1 MIYTLTLNPTLD
13 YVMRIGSIRYDD
25 INRVDSAEFFYG
37 GKGIN
42 VSAMVERL
50 GFESRALGF
59 VAGFSGGEFLRL
71 VAKDGVHCDFT
82 ETARGCTRINVKIRS
97 DCELDFNAAGPEI
110 SDAEVDD
117 LFSKLDRIEDGDI
130 LVLSGSVPKNL
141 PSDFYE
147 TVLRRY
153 ADRNIRFTVD
163 AEGDLLL
170 RVMKYRPYVV
180 KPNHHE
186 LGRLFGV
193 TTETDEE
200 IDVYARKLQ
209 EMGARNVLVSRA
221 ENGSRLYDEE
231 GGVHSVPG
239 VRGTLI
245 NSIGCGDSLLAGF
258 LAGRLRGY
266 GYEEAQLLG
275 AACATATA
283 FSDGLGDTE
292 TIERY
297 FRELKAVRG

>member
-13 YVMRIGSIRYDD
+13 YIMRIGKIRHDD
-25 INRVDSAEFFYG
+25 INRVDSAEFIYG

-82 ETARGCTRINVKIRS
+82 ELSRGCTRINVKIRT
-97 DCELDFNAAGPEI
+97 DHELDFNAAGPEV
-110 SDAEVDD
+110 SDEELAD
-117 LFSKLDRIEDGDI
+117 LFSKLDRITDGDT

-141 PSDFYE
+141 PPDLYE
-147 TVLRRY
+147 TIIRRY
-153 ADRNIRFTVD
+153 ADRDIRVVAD

-170 RVMKYRPYVV
+170 RLLRYKPYLI

-186 LGRLFGV
+186 LGRFFGV
-193 TTETDEE
+193 VTETDGE
-200 IDVYARKLQ
+200 IDLYARKLQ

-221 ENGSRLYDEE
+221 EKGSRLYDEE
-231 GGVHSVPG
+231 GGVHSVDG
-239 VRGTLI
+239 IKGELVD
-245 NSIGCGDSLLAGF
+245 SIGCGDSLLAGF
-258 LAGRLRGY
+258 LAGRMRGY
-266 GYEEAQLLG
+266 DYEKALMLG
-275 AACATATA
+275 AACGTATA
-283 FSDGLGDTE
+283 FCEGLGSVGE
-292 TIERY
+292 IEKY
-297 FRELKAVRG
+297 FRVLTSGK

>member
-13 YVMRIGSIRYDD
+13 YVMRIGQIRYDD

-59 VAGFSGGEFLRL
+59 VAGFTGAEFLRL
-71 VAKDGVHCDFT
+71 VAKDGVRCDFT
-82 ETARGCTRINVKIRS
+82 ELPRGNTRVNVKIRT
-97 DCELDFNAAGPEI
+97 DFELDLNADGPEVGE
-110 SDAEVDD
+110 AEIDD
-117 LFSKLDRIEDGDI
+117 LFSKLDRIENGDT
-130 LVLSGSVPKNL
+130 LVLSGSAPKSL
-141 PSDFYE
+141 PQDFYE
-147 TVLRRY
+147 TVLKRY
-153 ADRNIRFTVD
+153 ANRDIRICVD
-163 AEGDLLL
+163 AEGELLL
-170 RVMKYRPYVV
+170 SVLKYRPFLV

-193 TTETDEE
+193 TAETDGE
-200 IDVYARKLQ
+200 IDACAFRLR
-209 EMGARNVLVSRA
+209 EMGAKNVLVSGA
-221 ENGSRLYDEE
+221 DKGSRLYDEE

-239 VRGTLI
+239 IRGRLV

-266 GYEEAQLLG
+266 GFEEAQLLG
-275 AACATATA
+275 AACGTATA
-283 FSDGLGDTE
+283 FTDGLGKIE
-292 TIERY
+292 EIERY
-297 FRELKAVRG
+297 FY